1 MKLYVEGW
9 AQWVYKFGSDN
20 LSWERSQK
28 KKKNLLTSC
37 LWEDWKTVNKVSE
50 NQYRKLSNK
59 KEQNII
65 RFSYSTLKIV
75 VLPWENTDDSTS
87 NNLFLSFV
95 KFRD

>member
-9 AQWVYKFGSDN
+9 EQWDYKFGSDN

-28 KKKNLLTSC
+28 KPLLTSR
-37 LWEDWKTVNKVSE
+37 LWKDWKTVNKVSE

-65 RFSYSTLKIV
+65 RFSYSMLQIV
-75 VLPWENTDDSTS
+75 VLPWENTDDSAS